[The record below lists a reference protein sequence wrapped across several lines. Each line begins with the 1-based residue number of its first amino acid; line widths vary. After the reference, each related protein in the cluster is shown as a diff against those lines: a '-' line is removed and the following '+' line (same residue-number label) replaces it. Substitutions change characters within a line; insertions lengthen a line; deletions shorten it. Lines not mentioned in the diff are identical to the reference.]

1 MDGYL
6 VAVLSN
12 VGMLAFLG
20 LSAYLLL
27 LLGQISFGQQAFFAL
42 GAYASG
48 VATAVW
54 GWSLAAALVLGAG
67 VSASAAGLLALATAR
82 RRGLYFSI
90 ATLAFAELV
99 RIAFEL
105 WHYQVEINGERM
117 GPDGAGGFRQIRW
130 VFDHGLT
137 PQAYLALI
145 WGLLA
150 VVLAFFFLLER
161 SRLGALFRML
171 GEDEVAAE
179 LLGVHPAPYK
189 VLAGALAGAIA
200 ALGGGLYA
208 HLTTYL
214 EPRIFDVMLGVH
226 GLAYALIGGL
236 GTALGPLIGVGI
248 DVGLLESLRWLS
260 GYRMIAFG
268 GLVAVLLILR
278 PRGLLDEALLHRL
291 RFRRREG

>member
-6 VAVLSN
+6 VTVLSN
-12 VGMLAFLG
+12 AGMLAFLG

-27 LLGQISFGQQAFFAL
+27 LLGQISFGQQAFFAI

-99 RIAFEL
+99 RILFEL
-105 WHYQVEINGERM
+105 WHYQVEVDGERI
-117 GPDGAGGFRQIRW
+117 GPDGVGGFRQIRW
-130 VFDHGLT
+130 VFDHGISPLG
-137 PQAYLALI
+137 YLGLI

-150 VVLAFFFLLER
+150 VVLAFFLLLER

-179 LLGVHPAPYK
+179 LLGVHPASYK
-189 VLAGALAGAIA
+189 VLAGALAGALA

-236 GTALGPLIGVGI
+236 GTAFGPLLGVGV

>member
-6 VAVLSN
+6 VTVLSN

-27 LLGQISFGQQAFFAL
+27 LLGQISFGQQAFFAI

-99 RIAFEL
+99 RILFEL
-105 WHYQVEINGERM
+105 WHYQVEIDGERI
-117 GPDGAGGFRQIRW
+117 GPDGVEGFRQIRW
-130 VFDHGLT
+130 VFDHGISPLG
-137 PQAYLALI
+137 YLALI

-150 VVLAFFFLLER
+150 AVLAFFFLLER

-179 LLGVHPAPYK
+179 LLGVHPASYK

-291 RFRRREG
+291 RFRRGEG